1 MMLKAELVLEFQ
13 PPSFLA
19 RGSGKTE
26 GEFASAG
33 RSIRGSAIG
42 DVDFGRG
49 RQLVRRQGDEY
60 RIGVPA
66 IQHDRADLV
75 SQEHLGRLL
84 TGQRRGH
91 DGNERIEIGIVTS
104 RQGDQN
110 VVGEA
115 TQELMLRREFTDF
128 GIRRGGRSGIF
139 TGNIQKNER
148 D

>member
-1 MMLKAELVLEFQ
+1 MMLKAELVLQFQ

-19 RGSGKTE
+19 RGSGKSE
-26 GEFASAG
+26 DEFASAG
-33 RSIRGSAIG
+33 RSIRGAAIG
-42 DVDFGRG
+42 DVDIGRG
-49 RQLVRRQGDEY
+49 RQLIRRQGDED

-66 IQHDRADLV
+66 IQHDRTDLV

-84 TGQRRGH
+84 IGQRWVH

-104 RQGDQN
+104 RQGYQN

-115 TQELMLRREFTDF
+115 TQELMFRRQFTDF
-128 GIRRGGRSGIF
+128 GVRRRGRSGIF